1 MNENQLKIQLSYR
14 EKCKQLDLALT
25 AAQLKNK
32 DLGAELWK
40 AKGEAKAALKTAK
53 IAQSKVDNL
62 NLQLEQYKEKIKNLK
77 VKLSEVRQKA
87 YDDKEQAV
95 KDEYL
100 EYKKSQDREKIVKQ
114 IELIK
119 KRCKNTI
126 NENIELKKKNTDY
139 AIRFDKIISKGLPIV
154 LNLISDYLINA
165 YNSKHLFAVQPSV
178 VDNDIETI
186 KQVFIDIINGNNE

>member
-40 AKGEAKAALKTAK
+40 TKGEAKAALKAAKTA
-53 IAQSKVDNL
+53 QGKVDNL
-62 NLQLEQYKEKIKNLK
+62 NLQLEQYKEKVKDLKN
-77 VKLSEVRQKA
+77 KLSEVRQKA
-87 YDDKEQAV
+87 HDNKEQAV

-100 EYKKSQDREKIVKQ
+100 EYKKSQDREKIIKQ

-139 AIRFDKIISKGLPIV
+139 AIRFDKIISKGLPII
-154 LNLISDYLINA
+154 LNLIRDYLINA
-165 YNSKHLFAVQPSV
+165 YNSRHLFAVQPSV
-178 VDNDIETI
+178 VDDDVKIIEQTLM
-186 KQVFIDIINGNNE
+186 DIINGNNE